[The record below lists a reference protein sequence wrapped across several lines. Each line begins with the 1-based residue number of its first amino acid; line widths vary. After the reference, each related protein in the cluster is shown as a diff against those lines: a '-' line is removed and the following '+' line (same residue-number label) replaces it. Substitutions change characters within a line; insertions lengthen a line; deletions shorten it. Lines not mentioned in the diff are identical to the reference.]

1 VARPPAPHQH
11 AAAAYVDRWPDHPP
25 DYFVDTSR
33 KRRELTHRAFDHGTG
48 WAARLVSS
56 LETPAHFTLHTEHLD
71 LSREAAAPALLF
83 DRANVDRWKR
93 AIRDHFTGPC
103 RWKLELGRC
112 GRVHAHILA
121 DLDDGP
127 AELPRGGQVV
137 KPCLHYLDAVVGY
150 VSKPPLEYCA
160 EHLALW
166 SEAKRRGRLPRLSGT
181 MNLPNK
187 TTWNNPSY
195 LRVYSSKQPVFT
207 PKTENTESQ
216 TTRPPRRPAPVLR
229 QPRVTWS
236 RRPLVK
242 STPTTGPPGAS
253 IRRPTNPQHFDQI
266 RSNP

>member
-1 VARPPAPHQH
+1 MARTRAPDQHAAARAGLSELEVAQDAHA

-25 DYFVDTSR
+25 DYFVDNTRSR
-33 KRRELTHRAFDHGTG
+33 RDQTRRAFDHGTG

-56 LETPAHFTLHTEHLD
+56 LETPAHFSLHTEHLD

-83 DRANVDRWKR
+83 DRRNVDRWKQ
-93 AIRDHFTGPC
+93 AIKRHFTGPC

-121 DLDDGP
+121 NLDDGP

-150 VSKPPLEYCA
+150 VTKPPLEYCA

-187 TTWNNPSY
+187 TTWNEPSY
-195 LRVYSSKQPVFT
+195 LRVYNPQPPT
-207 PKTENTESQ
+207 SNPKTAPAGCHRTPHR
-216 TTRPPRRPAPVLR
+216 TARAAPPPRRPAPVLR
-229 QPRVTWS
+229 
-236 RRPLVK
+236 RPLVK
-242 STPTTGPPGAS
+242 STPTRGPP
-253 IRRPTNPQHFDQI
+253 
-266 RSNP
+266 